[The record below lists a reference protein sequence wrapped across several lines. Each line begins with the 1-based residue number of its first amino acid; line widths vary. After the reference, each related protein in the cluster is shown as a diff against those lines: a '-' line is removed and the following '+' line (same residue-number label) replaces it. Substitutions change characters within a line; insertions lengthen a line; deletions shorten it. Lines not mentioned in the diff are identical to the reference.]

1 MDTHNALRKIS
12 GHEFEEPDLACT
24 HVLQVA
30 VFLPLPAALT
40 TMPSHLQ
47 YVQTQSTVTAQI
59 F

>member
-12 GHEFEEPDLACT
+12 GHELEETDLACT

-40 TMPSHLQ
+40 PLLNHLQ
-47 YVQTQSTVTAQI
+47 
-59 F
+59 